1 MLVGKEPR
9 ATVAVANFEQARRF
23 YEDKLGLT
31 PSDSNQPGMAYY
43 ASGGTSLFVYQS
55 DFAGTNKATAVTW
68 VVGEN
73 IVEVARALAA
83 KGVPFENYDIPNAP
97 KDGDV
102 YLFGEIKTA
111 WFKDPDGNI
120 HALVNG

>member
-1 MLVGKEPR
+1 MLAGKEPR
-9 ATVAVANFEQARRF
+9 ATVAVADFEQARRF
-23 YEDKLGLT
+23 YEGKLGLT
-31 PSDSNQPGMAYY
+31 PTESDQPNMAYY
-43 ASGGTSLFVYQS
+43 ASGGASLFVYQS
-55 DFAGTNKATAVTW
+55 DYAGTNKATAVTW
-68 VVGEN
+68 VVGED

-83 KGVPFENYDIPNAP
+83 KGVPFENYDIANAQ

-102 YLFGEIKTA
+102 YLFGPIKTA